1 LDLGVDT
8 VFRTEDSLML
18 IVETIGCDCFLARS
32 YSAFESRHEREND
45 NDFEG
50 GVRVDGL
57 EDTVD

>member
-1 LDLGVDT
+1 
-8 VFRTEDSLML
+8 ML